1 MTGFVRLCRFVN
13 VSGASSVW
21 RKELLHV
28 YSLSAPIDLVNFALF
43 DPSPWMVLG
52 LLLVVSVCVFVCIV
66 TLPLFQVWL
75 LEMFY
80 LFIYFKSLSSEI
92 IVILITSQGYHQRL
106 PLQLVLTF
114 HSHCSLKRI
123 DSLCSSFLISIY
135 CMYAAGSLKRKIYTF
150 YILSL
155 I

>member
-1 MTGFVRLCRFVN
+1 MCVCVYCYYAI
-13 VSGASSVW
+13 VSGLAARDV
-21 RKELLHV
+21 
-28 YSLSAPIDLVNFALF
+28 
-43 DPSPWMVLG
+43 
-52 LLLVVSVCVFVCIV
+52 
-66 TLPLFQVWL
+66 
-75 LEMFY
+75 
-80 LFIYFKSLSSEI
+80 LFIYFKSLNSYI

-106 PLQLVLTF
+106 PLQLVLAF

-135 CMYAAGSLKRKIYTF
+135 CMYAAGSLKRKIYIF